1 MAETVTVQRSSE
13 LLQKVRKKDEKLMK
27 IRIRRI
33 LIPTL
38 FCLSVACLVEI
49 PMGHVTLF
57 GEAAVLWDTLF
68 RAILAVPMLV
78 HFYKEDAVFRGEEN
92 WSFKRAAL
100 CIVTGF
106 FLSLLFRFVTAA
118 MGDMDYGK
126 AEGALLSGDFLL
138 QSLVLLVASP
148 LLEELFFRGI
158 LYMRFK
164 ELFSP
169 VTAGF
174 LSAAFFGL
182 YHGNVSQGIYGFF
195 MGLILAYSM
204 EVCRTVKAPVLIH
217 GAANL
222 AALIVVK
229 FALLS

>member
-1 MAETVTVQRSSE
+1 
-13 LLQKVRKKDEKLMK
+13 MK

-33 LIPTL
+33 LLPTL
-38 FCLSVACLVEI
+38 FCLSVACLIEI
-49 PMGHVTLF
+49 PMGQVTLF
-57 GEAAVLWDTLF
+57 GASAVLWDTLF
-68 RAILAVPMLV
+68 RAILAVPMLI
-78 HFYKEDAVFRGEEN
+78 HFYREDAVFRGEES

-100 CIVTGF
+100 CIATGF
-106 FLSLLFRFVTAA
+106 FLSLLFRFLTAA
-118 MGDMDYGK
+118 MGDMDYGQ
-126 AEGALLSGDFLL
+126 AEEALLPGEFWL
-138 QSLVLLVASP
+138 QVLVLLLASP

-158 LYMRFK
+158 LYMRLK

-169 VTAGF
+169 RTAGI
-174 LSAAFFGL
+174 LSAAFFGM
-182 YHGNVSQGIYGFF
+182 YHGNISQGIYGFL

-222 AALIVVK
+222 AALTVVK